1 MSERK
6 EKDRCLSRSNFISEK
21 ELRNNLNHQITKN
34 QTIRAAMSAS
44 SGYNYTYVQTGN
56 VQNQGVEITL
66 GATVDFGKKF
76 TWDTNLT
83 YGYNKNEI
91 KELVA
96 NVKNPQ
102 NPSEPLFEK
111 DELLKDNFGNAQV
124 ILRPGGTLG
133 DIYAKTD
140 FVRDAYGNIDVSQDI
155 KPRQEYLKLGSLLP
169 DATMGWR
176 NDFRYGN
183 LNFGFMLS
191 ARFGGIV
198 ISGTQA
204 AMDYS
209 GVSKATE
216 VARDNGGVM
225 TGDGIVVPAQSY
237 YQLQGRPQDYLA
249 QYYTYS
255 ASNLRLREAYISYD
269 IPRKWL
275 GNVLDINVSIVG
287 KNLLMLWCKAPF
299 DPETVASTANY
310 GQGIDYFMLPS
321 TRSFGFNIKL
331 RF

>member
-1 MSERK
+1 
-6 EKDRCLSRSNFISEK
+6 
-21 ELRNNLNHQITKN
+21 
-34 QTIRAAMSAS
+34 
-44 SGYNYTYVQTGN
+44 
-56 VQNQGVEITL
+56 
-66 GATVDFGKKF
+66 
-76 TWDTNLT
+76 
-83 YGYNKNEI
+83 
-91 KELVA
+91 
-96 NVKNPQ
+96 
-102 NPSEPLFEK
+102 
-111 DELLKDNFGNAQV
+111 
-124 ILRPGGTLG
+124 
-133 DIYAKTD
+133 
-140 FVRDAYGNIDVSQDI
+140 
-155 KPRQEYLKLGSLLP
+155 
-169 DATMGWR
+169 MGWR